1 MQLCNFIFIFY
12 KQTTSGEVGLS
23 PINASSRNHGGIWGF
38 FFYAYWMCHRIST
51 TTLKNATPRRVDR
64 SDWGWVTGLVPSSAV
79 GRAMPRIAPTAIRTP
94 PILTSRASWLFTRA
108 SPGLIRE
115 RGNLTLWHDH
125 SIFGL
130 LATPTPSLLTP
141 TQLRRPAPATSSWLG
156 HSNAKCVYRRLHRL
170 RRWQ

>member
-1 MQLCNFIFIFY
+1 MQVFFFFY
-12 KQTTSGEVGLS
+12 YKLPQSGEVGVTLS
-23 PINASSRNHGGIWGF
+23 MHRVATRGGIWRF
-38 FFYAYWMCHRIST
+38 FFYACWMCYLIST
-51 TTLKNATPRRVDR
+51 ATLENATPRRVDR
-64 SDWGWVTGLVPSSAV
+64 SDWGWFTGLVPSSAV

-94 PILTSRASWLFTRA
+94 PISTSRASWLFTRA

-125 SIFGL
+125 PIFGL